1 MKKIKKL
8 LKAQDYYGILEYL
21 FEIEDETLLKN
32 SIEYLKKQEAF
43 IDHRGEKFYDKYL
56 S

>member
-1 MKKIKKL
+1 MKEIKKL

-32 SIEYLKKQEAF
+32 SIEYLMNLVF
-43 IDHRGEKFYDKYL
+43 LHSISTR
-56 S
+56 